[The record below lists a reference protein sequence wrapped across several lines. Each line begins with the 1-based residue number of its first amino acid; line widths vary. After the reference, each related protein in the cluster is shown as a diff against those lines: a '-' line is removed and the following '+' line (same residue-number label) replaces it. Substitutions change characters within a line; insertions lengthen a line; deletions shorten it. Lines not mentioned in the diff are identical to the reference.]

1 MARHQTISQTRKWL
15 RAAIG
20 TLAALL
26 VANPAWAG
34 VVSVDGAQD
43 PSFGTAGVAQADL
56 TSFLAEGLGAMATTL
71 DLSGNVYVGTG
82 THQVGRFLLI
92 RFTPDGIRDMNYGT
106 LGVASGK
113 PAADTQ
119 WSYALRG
126 LVTQA
131 DGRVLAYG
139 TALKDGNEDIVVCRY
154 LTAGNLDPGFG
165 NAGCARIALD
175 LVANGREAPGQL
187 LVLPN
192 GSLMVAGYANT
203 PQYTGSQSAALLL
216 RLTSS
221 GAVDTGFFGT
231 GWRTFNQAGVSTI
244 GTTLV
249 RNPDGTLL
257 LGGTF
262 RVGTS
267 GYHRYVAKFTD
278 TGGLMASFG
287 TGASGSVA
295 VNFDDFAGN
304 ASLFFDSASS
314 LLVDAAGRIYDCGSS
329 TRIAGDKLITVT
341 VARFT
346 ANGQLDPSFGQGGRM
361 QRVFADVFG
370 RNITRNCTL
379 QNDRLVVGLAR
390 SGNEE
395 DGGSAMALMRFTES
409 GAFDPAFGF
418 GGLMDYPLDI
428 GGTGTGFETG
438 GFVLNQGAN
447 LILAGAAKASQAAP
461 RRVAV
466 IRVLQPDGL
475 MSDGFEQP

>member
-1 MARHQTISQTRKWL
+1 MARQQTISRTSTWRS
-15 RAAIG
+15 ATTCA
-20 TLAALL
+20 LAALL
-26 VANPAWAG
+26 AVSPTWAG
-34 VVSVDGAQD
+34 VGGLDGAQD
-43 PSFGTAGVAQADL
+43 PSFGTQGLAQADL
-56 TSFLAEGLGAMATTL
+56 TNFLAEGLGATATTL
-71 DLSGNVYVGTG
+71 DLSGNIYVGTG

-92 RFTPDGIRDMNYGT
+92 RFTPDGIRDLNYGT

-139 TALKDGNEDIVVCRY
+139 SALRDGNEDIVVCRY
-154 LTAGNLDPGFG
+154 LAAGNLDPGFG

-175 LVANGREAPGQL
+175 LVTNGREAPGQL
-187 LVLPN
+187 VVLPN
-192 GSLMVAGYANT
+192 GSLMIAGYANT

-216 RLTSS
+216 RLTPS
-221 GAVDTGFFGT
+221 GVIDTAFFGS
-231 GWRTFNQAGVSTI
+231 GWRTFNQGGVSTI

-267 GYHRYVAKFTD
+267 GHHRYVAKFTD

-287 TGASGSVA
+287 SGGSGSVA

-329 TRIAGDKLITVT
+329 TRIAGDKQTTVT

-346 ANGQLDPSFGQGGRM
+346 ASGQLDPGFAQGGRM

-370 RNITRNCTL
+370 RNSTRNCTL

-390 SGNEE
+390 SGTEE

-409 GAFDPAFGF
+409 GAFDPAFGL

-428 GGTGTGFETG
+428 GGTGTGLETG

-461 RRVAV
+461 RRVAL
-466 IRVLQPDGL
+466 IRVLQPDRL